1 MSISVTLDVTEGQD
15 FDETMHSF
23 DQWLNYYLQ
32 LALERNGQEVAFRA
46 RQYAPVRTGRLMQNI
61 YAQAVATLAV
71 KVFCNVPYAIF
82 QELGTRFIEPRL
94 FLTRALQ
101 ESVPNLFSLLQLAIQ
116 QAAVDAKQK

>member
-1 MSISVTLDVTEGQD
+1 MSISATLGITEGQD
-15 FDETMHSF
+15 FDETMHNF

-32 LALERNGQEVAFRA
+32 LALEQNSQEIAFRA

-61 YAQAVATLAV
+61 YSQAVATLAV
-71 KVFCNVPYAIF
+71 RVFCNVPYAIF

-101 ESVPNLFSLLQLAIQ
+101 ESAPNLFSLFQLAVQ
-116 QAAVDAKQK
+116 QAAADAKQR

>member
-1 MSISVTLDVTEGQD
+1 
-15 FDETMHSF
+15 MHSF